1 MSDGKVVTVIFSENK
16 AEIQYQDAPPIVPLK
31 GAGRL
36 VITWNIT
43 QGLLYWGSKSSQSVK
58 IAEYKVRNVHSS

>member
-16 AEIQYQDAPPIVPLK
+16 AEVQYQDAPPIVRFK

-36 VITWNIT
+36 VITKNIT
-43 QGLLYWGSKSSQSVK
+43 QGLLY
-58 IAEYKVRNVHSS
+58 

>member
-16 AEIQYQDAPPIVPLK
+16 AEIQYQAAPPIVTFK

-36 VITWNIT
+36 IIT
-43 QGLLYWGSKSSQSVK
+43 
-58 IAEYKVRNVHSS
+58 